1 MAAERRAS
9 VTWNGDL
16 MSGSGTIDEVGSG
29 AFGPLDVSWAA
40 RSEEAS
46 GGKTSPE
53 ELIAAAH
60 ASCFSM
66 ALSHALAKAG
76 TAPER
81 LRDLRERHVRAGNGH
96 HEERPHGP
104 GHCPRA
110 GRGWLSRGGRG
121 REEELPGLAGARRR
135 PRDHGR
141 RRARVA
147 APAPRPVGGARAEP
161 GADRIRQH
169 VARTSS
175 RGARRHAPARARSG
189 LPRDGRCACTSR

>member
-60 ASCFSM
+60 AACFSM
-66 ALSHALAKAG
+66 ALSHGLAQAGTPPEQLQTSATVTFVPGTGITKIALTARGSVPGLDAEGFRAAAETAKENCPVSKALAAVPDV
-76 TAPER
+76 TVDAQ
-81 LRDLRERHVRAGNGH
+81 
-96 HEERPHGP
+96 
-104 GHCPRA
+104 
-110 GRGWLSRGGRG
+110 LS
-121 REEELPGLAGARRR
+121 
-135 PRDHGR
+135 
-141 RRARVA
+141 
-147 APAPRPVGGARAEP
+147 
-161 GADRIRQH
+161 
-169 VARTSS
+169 
-175 RGARRHAPARARSG
+175 
-189 LPRDGRCACTSR
+189 